1 MSHEKKL
8 LVDVFQAYF
17 YRKDNAGNRKLVFMS
32 ENLTS
37 GGIVSSQEN
46 TDVRNGQGN
55 GLFAILPGQKDI
67 TVNLTEN
74 VFSFEALEL
83 NSAATKTAGA
93 AVTSEA
99 ITSVKSYRAGKAP
112 IGAAENGAT
121 ATPNANLSA
130 THKVIKLDKI
140 PVNAK
145 EVSVEIN
152 GKELVN
158 GNASSKKKPGTAVT
172 SASAIVEGEFMVVKG
187 KNGTEFD
194 GQATEAYIVLINA
207 DATKL
212 DNQTLKVMP
221 YVYKTKAGKTTTLT
235 IDSKTFAEGGEL
247 WLQTIEKDEKQKA
260 TAYVYFVFEK
270 AMPEGN
276 FEINTVSEVQP
287 NDMTIN
293 MRILP
298 NEDGELYRIIREE
311 I

>member
-17 YRKDNAGNRKLVFMS
+17 YRKDKTGNRKLVFMS

-55 GLFAILPGQKDI
+55 GLFAILPGQKDV

-83 NSAATKTAGA
+83 NSAATKKAGG

-99 ITSVKSYRAGKAP
+99 ITSVKPYRAGRAP
-112 IGAAENGAT
+112 IEDAENGTTANTTLAT
-121 ATPNANLSA
+121 

-145 EVSVEIN
+145 EVSIEIN
-152 GKELVN
+152 GKEFVN
-158 GNASSKKKPGTAVT
+158 GNASSNNRPGTPVA
-172 SASAIVEGEFMVVKG
+172 SASAIAAGEFMVVKE
-187 KNGTEFD
+187 KNGTAFD
-194 GQATEAYIVLINA
+194 SQATAAYIVLINA
-207 DATKL
+207 DADKL
-212 DNQTLKVMP
+212 ANQTLKVMP
-221 YVYKTKAGKTTTLT
+221 YVYKTEAGKTTTLT

-260 TAYVYFVFEK
+260 TAYVYFVFEN

>member
-93 AVTSEA
+93 TVTSEA

-112 IGAAENGAT
+112 IEAAVNGT
-121 ATPNANLSA
+121 TSNTTLSN

-145 EVSVEIN
+145 EVSIEIN

-158 GNASSKKKPGTAVT
+158 GNASSKATSGKPVT
-172 SASAIVEGEFMVVKG
+172 SASAIVEGEFMVVKE
-187 KNGTEFD
+187 KNGDAFD
-194 GQATEAYIVLINA
+194 GQGTAYIVLIKA
-207 DATKL
+207 DADKL
-212 DNQTLKVMP
+212 TNQTLKVMP
-221 YVYKTKAGKTTTLT
+221 YVYKTEAGKTTTLT

-260 TAYVYFVFEK
+260 TAYVYFVFEN

>member
-93 AVTSEA
+93 ATGNTGL
-99 ITSVKSYRAGKAP
+99 IVKRP
-112 IGAAENGAT
+112 NT
-121 ATPNANLSA
+121 ATTEVGTGNFTAMTVLEIE
-130 THKVIKLDKI
+130 KRL

-145 EVSVEIN
+145 EVSIQIGNQVFDNNTKDTDPAAGDVTAGKFIIVKDKN
-152 GKELVN
+152 GK
-158 GNASSKKKPGTAVT
+158 KY
-172 SASAIVEGEFMVVKG
+172 
-187 KNGTEFD
+187 D
-194 GQATEAYIVLINA
+194 GQDTGYIMITTA
-207 DATKL
+207 DAEKL
-212 DNQTLKVMP
+212 KTQT
-221 YVYKTKAGKTTTLT
+221 
-235 IDSKTFAEGGEL
+235 
-247 WLQTIEKDEKQKA
+247 
-260 TAYVYFVFEK
+260 
-270 AMPEGN
+270 
-276 FEINTVSEVQP
+276 
-287 NDMTIN
+287 
-293 MRILP
+293 
-298 NEDGELYRIIREE
+298 
-311 I
+311 

>member
-17 YRKDNAGNRKLVFMS
+17 YRKDKTGNRKLVFMS

-83 NSAATKTAGA
+83 NSAATKKAG
-93 AVTSEA
+93 VDFTSEA

-112 IGAAENGAT
+112 IEAAVNGT
-121 ATPNANLSA
+121 TSNTTLSN

-145 EVSVEIN
+145 EVSIEIN

-158 GNASSKKKPGTAVT
+158 GNASSIDASGTPVA
-172 SASAIVEGEFMVVKG
+172 SASAIKAGEFMVVKG
-187 KNGTEFD
+187 KNGDAFD
-194 GQATEAYIVLINA
+194 GKVTEAYIVLINA

-221 YVYKTKAGKTTTLT
+221 YVYKTEAGKTTTLT

-260 TAYVYFVFEK
+260 TAYVYFVFEN

>member
-83 NSAATKTAGA
+83 NSAATKKAGGDNAVTGLIVKRPNKYGDMKVTTNQGVGA
-93 AVTSEA
+93 ATGL
-99 ITSVKSYRAGKAP
+99 TK
-112 IGAAENGAT
+112 
-121 ATPNANLSA
+121 
-130 THKVIKLDKI
+130 IKLPKVPQKPEELI
-140 PVNAK
+140 
-145 EVSVEIN
+145 VSID
-152 GKELVN
+152 
-158 GNASSKKKPGTAVT
+158 
-172 SASAIVEGEFMVVKG
+172 
-187 KNGTEFD
+187 GTEF
-194 GQATEAYIVLINA
+194 AYTSNLTELTGADKFTIVNSKNVETGTSAHNEEVFIAVA
-207 DATKL
+207 DTRAANLETTK
-212 DNQTLKVMP
+212 TLKVMP
-221 YVYKTKAGKTTTLT
+221 YIYKTNDKKTQILT

-260 TAYVYFVFEK
+260 TAYVYFVFEN

>member
-83 NSAATKTAGA
+83 NSAATKTAGVG
-93 AVTSEA
+93 VTSEA

-112 IGAAENGAT
+112 IDDATNGAA
-121 ATPNANLSA
+121 PNINLAN

-145 EVSVEIN
+145 EVSIEIN

-158 GNASSKKKPGTAVT
+158 GNASSIAASGTPVA
-172 SASAIVEGEFMVVKG
+172 SASAIAAGEFMVVKE
-187 KNGTEFD
+187 KNGAEFD
-194 GQATEAYIVLINA
+194 GQGAAYIVLINA

-212 DNQTLKVMP
+212 DTQTLKVMP

-260 TAYVYFVFEK
+260 TAYVYFVFEN